1 MGQQGALL
9 RSRYRLQ
16 DVIGKGR
23 LAGVWRARDEE
34 LDRLVA
40 VKILRPRYAADA
52 AIVERFR
59 QEATRAAP
67 LTHPSI
73 VDTYDYGVDGETAY
87 LVMPLIEGLDL
98 QAVIDRH
105 GRLTVDHAL
114 RIARTVADALDA
126 AHSRGVIHGDLKPSN
141 VLLDADGDVRVV
153 DFGLGR
159 VLGEAL
165 PVPAGTPARDVRYL
179 SPEQAAGERVGPRS
193 DLYSLGLIL
202 HELLT
207 GETPFEGD
215 SAQAVAQAR
224 LHAGPPAP
232 RSLASDLP
240 KAIDKLVMRALARE
254 PRRRY
259 QSARTFREAIDRWWR
274 TSRRTVAAPAVAPAV
289 APAAVPMGAQARP
302 PRPWRFRELE
312 RAPLQ
317 PWVVRPAGRE
327 HRAQFLGA
335 LLPATAMLVVA
346 AVGWSFG
353 WSIGASSASPPVQ
366 EAVLDATATPLVRR
380 SLIASR
386 ATPTPA
392 PSPSAILVK
401 ATPSPTP
408 EPTPV
413 ATPEPTPRPTPEP
426 TVRPP
431 RAPPV
436 PPAPPSPEPTPTP
449 VPPGQSIDELAPAES
464 VVLFYDLVEE
474 HRFEEAAALWS
485 ERMLSRYP
493 PDRYL
498 ERRFGRTIQIDVHRA
513 ETVEF
518 DPVNGLAVVAVDVT
532 EHRDRGN
539 SPVRYAGS
547 WELVFVTDTWLLD
560 EPHFRKVF

>member
-40 VKILRPRYAADA
+40 VKILRPQHASDPE
-52 AIVERFR
+52 ILERFR
-59 QEATRAAP
+59 HEAAAAAP
-67 LTHPSI
+67 LAHPSI
-73 VDTYDYGVDGETAY
+73 VATYDYGVDGGTAY

-98 QAVIDRH
+98 QALLERH

-114 RIARTVADALDA
+114 RIARAVADALDA
-126 AHSRGVIHGDLKPSN
+126 AHGRGVIHGDLKPSN
-141 VLLDADGDVRVV
+141 ILLDADGEVRVV

-159 VLGEAL
+159 VLGDAL

-207 GETPFEGD
+207 GETPFAGT
-215 SAQAVAQAR
+215 SAQEVARAR
-224 LHAGPPAP
+224 LRAGPRAP

-274 TSRRTVAAPAVAPAV
+274 TSRKTVVAPAV
-289 APAAVPMGAQARP
+289 APAAAAAVVPRVAHA
-302 PRPWRFRELE
+302 RPWRSRDLE
-312 RAPLQ
+312 RAPAR
-317 PWVVRPAGRE
+317 PWVVRAASHER
-327 HRAQFLGA
+327 RAQFLGA

-366 EAVLDATATPLVRR
+366 EAVAEATATPLVRR
-380 SLIASR
+380 SLISAR
-386 ATPTPA
+386 ATPTPP
-392 PSPSAILVK
+392 PSPSPTAAK

-413 ATPEPTPRPTPEP
+413 PTPEPTPRPTPKA
-426 TVRPP
+426 TP
-431 RAPPV
+431 RQTPAQPE
-436 PPAPPSPEPTPTP
+436 PPAPSPTPTP
-449 VPPGQSIDELAPAES
+449 TPPGQSIDELAPAET
-464 VVLFYDLVEE
+464 VVLFYDLVEQ

-485 ERMLSRYP
+485 EGMLSRYP

-498 ERRFGRTIQIDVHRA
+498 ERRFGRTTQIDVHRA

-518 DPVNGLAVVAVDVT
+518 DPVNGLAVVAVDIT
-532 EHRDRGN
+532 EHRESGR

-547 WELVFVTDTWLLD
+547 WELVMVIDTWLLD